1 MNTTILD
8 YIVNTIEALFYILTG
23 VIALLTYLS
32 ARKTI
37 LQPVKTEVFKRQV
50 EVFSSIM
57 ELFNGKSEIEIRRAF
72 GFDKMLKANILCL
85 LDEYA
90 SVFFNYHVDV
100 EKRPYNKTACP
111 QSMITAEYAERYLV
125 APLSPLKSE
134 SESTNQINQQTVSK
148 EDFWNSFIYGEICEP
163 ACTMNI
169 MSQLDEIMKS
179 PFLTSESIRLL
190 SKIKETVEENM
201 LKIGEV
207 LTEIAQN
214 LPNMC
219 PSLEALMD
227 FDISWIENKYN
238 KEFVSIDTYYS
249 ELTDYLRKYFKVE
262 SIMD

>member
-90 SVFFNYHVDV
+90 SVFLQLPC
-100 EKRPYNKTACP
+100 RCRKT
-111 QSMITAEYAERYLV
+111 
-125 APLSPLKSE
+125 PL
-134 SESTNQINQQTVSK
+134 
-148 EDFWNSFIYGEICEP
+148 
-163 ACTMNI
+163 
-169 MSQLDEIMKS
+169 
-179 PFLTSESIRLL
+179 
-190 SKIKETVEENM
+190 
-201 LKIGEV
+201 
-207 LTEIAQN
+207 
-214 LPNMC
+214 
-219 PSLEALMD
+219 
-227 FDISWIENKYN
+227 
-238 KEFVSIDTYYS
+238 
-249 ELTDYLRKYFKVE
+249 
-262 SIMD
+262 

>member
-1 MNTTILD
+1 MKTTILD
-8 YIVNTIEALFYILTG
+8 YIVKTNEALFYILTG
-23 VIALLTYLS
+23 IIALLTYLS

-72 GFDKMLKANILCL
+72 GFDKMLTANILCL

-90 SVFFNYHVDV
+90 FVFFNYHVDV

-111 QSMITAEYAERYLV
+111 QSIITSEYAEPYLV
-125 APLSPLKSE
+125 APSSPLKSE
-134 SESTNQINQQTVSK
+134 CGITNQPTSQTANK

-163 ACTMNI
+163 ACTVNMI
-169 MSQLDEIMKS
+169 SQLEEIMKS
-179 PFLTSESIRLL
+179 PFLTGESIRLL

-207 LTEIAQN
+207 LTGIAQN

-238 KEFVSIDTYYS
+238 EEFVSIDTYCN